1 MSLDKCILV
10 VDDDRDNLGLIR
22 FILVKAGYRVIEA
35 YSGTRGLE
43 LARSERPDLI
53 LLDLAMPELDGW
65 EVARILKSD
74 PLTRGITLV
83 VLTVRTLTE
92 DRRRALEAGVDAY
105 LNKPINVTTF
115 LEDINKFLENKPH
128 EQHTQLPKQNN

>member
-1 MSLDKCILV
+1 MSSNHTILV

-22 FILVKAGYRVIEA
+22 FILEKAGYQVIEA
-35 YSGTRGLE
+35 YSGTRGIE
-43 LARSERPDLI
+43 LARRETPDLI

-74 PLTRGITLV
+74 PLTRGILLIA
-83 VLTVRTLTE
+83 LTVRSLSE
-92 DRRRALEAGVDAY
+92 DRQRAIEAGVDGY

-115 LEDINKFLENKPH
+115 IE
-128 EQHTQLPKQNN
+128 